1 MVFHAVVRA
10 KSELY
15 RDKRPPVLWVWGP
28 PPLRKKIQKI
38 QNFKNVSGTDASM
51 RVYSLAF
58 WFDQWVTSIWRHV
71 GLGVGAKKR
80 QPPSILRG
88 T

>member
-51 RVYSLAF
+51 RVYSCALGLNRG
-58 WFDQWVTSIWRHV
+58 VNSIWRQV
-71 GLGVGAKKR
+71 GLGVGVKKDKTP
-80 QPPSILRG
+80 QSC
-88 T
+88 